1 VHESPVRVHDSRSE
15 PQREL
20 VVGETRTVDL
30 QLPAGARAALV
41 IVTVDQTEGSGYLTL
56 YAADTPLPATNIDWS
71 ETGEVIATSST
82 VNVDDEGRI
91 NITAGHDAT
100 HFIVGVTGYVM

>member
-1 VHESPVRVHDSRSE
+1 MSRRCGCTTLAASPRASSSPARPAPSTCNFL
-15 PQREL
+15 L
-20 VVGETRTVDL
+20 VLALRWSSS
-30 QLPAGARAALV
+30 PPIRPRAR
-41 IVTVDQTEGSGYLTL
+41 GYLTL

-91 NITAGHDAT
+91 SITAGHDAT